1 VFRAVSLLF
10 GLSAVLIGLVAGN
23 LSGGLGVIVTVLG
36 ILAIIGFA
44 ILATRWTEDHD
55 VSD

>member
-1 VFRAVSLLF
+1 MIRSISLLL
-10 GLSAVLIGLVAGN
+10 GLPAAVVGLVAGN
-23 LSGGLGVIVTVLG
+23 LSGSLGVVATVLA

-44 ILATRWTEDHD
+44 VLAARWTEDHD